1 MFERY
6 QMDSEAYDRRA
17 QTQPCFICKIIAGK
31 SNYPEHILYQDE
43 VAIAFLDKY
52 PRLYGYTLVAPLR
65 HREQASGDFSLDE
78 YLELQRRVYWVA
90 EAVRQEVGAE
100 RVYFLSLGSNQGNS
114 HVHWHIAPFPPGVA
128 YRQQQLAAIMQDPLR
143 IPEEEQAGLAARLQ
157 RRVAQL
163 RGDNG

>member
-6 QMDSEAYDRRA
+6 QMDLEAYEQRS
-17 QTQPCFICKIIAGK
+17 QTQPCFICKIVAGK
-31 SNYPEHILYQDE
+31 PDYPEHIIYRDE

-52 PRLYGYTLVAPLR
+52 PRLYGYTLVAPLS
-65 HREQASGDFSLDE
+65 HREQTSGDFSLDE

-100 RVYFLSLGSNQGNS
+100 RLYFLSLGSNQGNS
-114 HVHWHIAPFPPGVA
+114 HVHWHIAPLPLGVA

-143 IPEEEQAGLAARLQ
+143 ISEEEQATLAARLQ
-157 RRVAQL
+157 QRVAQL
-163 RGDNG
+163 RGD